1 MKKLIFIPVLVSFL
15 FTQIYTQ
22 TIDLNWA
29 PDFKTEKLF
38 FSKYQPLH
46 VSDDAYFVLSAN
58 KKEASI
64 LQFDLEHKFISHT
77 DFVDEL
83 NGLNIVP
90 ENVLR
95 TKNNVFAYTTIYNKK
110 TKLLNLYASELVQG
124 DFQAIEEKY
133 QQDYE
138 MRSFLKTA
146 GLALVFS
153 EPIPAINVFANLAEL
168 ELSSDSTVVALIN
181 ESPFQ
186 KLKEKKEIDIA
197 VFDEDLNVLW
207 ERKVELGI
215 PANSFYGLQKAIA
228 NDGSVYI
235 LVDELR
241 RLSERN
247 KYTAPYKTRFFK
259 ITKDNVQEISLDISN
274 ESSIADARIV
284 ISRQTGD
291 VSIAGFYADGL
302 IGDGLQGVFYVT
314 GNTEKGFGPFV
325 FEKFDNELLGLF
337 NSERA
342 ISKGRGLPYTFTIRE
357 EVLHMNG
364 DMTLAAE
371 INFVED
377 VGDEECPDEEFHSY
391 DILMPRFSPDG
402 SLVNMTYIQ
411 KSFVSDA
418 DGTPN
423 SFALT
428 SDEENIYLLFNYQK
442 TKQDFGSDEQK
453 CYSCAFT
460 DLAIIDQQGDLV
472 SRTEVAM
479 TKAKDGF
486 LLPKLSKANES
497 TFLISAKDLKVNS
510 VGLLRVE

>member
-15 FTQIYTQ
+15 ITQIYAQ

-29 PDFKTEKLF
+29 PDYKMENLF

-46 VSDDAYFVLSAN
+46 VDSDGYYLLSAN
-58 KKEASI
+58 KKETSI
-64 LQFDLEHKFISHT
+64 LKFDLDHKFISHT

-110 TKLLNLYASELVQG
+110 TKLLNLYTCQLEDG
-124 DFQAIEEKY
+124 NFQAIEEKY

-138 MRSFLKTA
+138 MRNFLKTA

-168 ELSSDSTVVALIN
+168 ELSSDSTIVALIN

-186 KLKEKKEIDIA
+186 KLKEQKEIDIA
-197 VFDEDLNVLW
+197 VFDEDFNVLW

-215 PANSFYGLQKAIA
+215 QANRFYGLRKSVA

-247 KYTAPYKTRFFK
+247 KYTAPYEAKFFR
-259 ITKDNVQEISLDISN
+259 ITQDNIQEIPLGLSK
-274 ESSIADARIV
+274 ESSFADARIF
-284 ISRQTGD
+284 ISKETGN

-302 IGDGLQGVFYVT
+302 IGEGLQGVFHVQ
-314 GNTEKGFGPFV
+314 GNAKEGFRPIT
-325 FEKFDNELLGLF
+325 FEKFDDELLGLF

-342 ISKGRGLPYTFTIRE
+342 ISKGRGLPYTLSIRE
-357 EVLHMNG
+357 KLSHSNG
-364 DMTLAAE
+364 DISLAAE
-371 INFVED
+371 INHVED

-391 DILMPRFSPDG
+391 DILMPRFSPNG

-418 DGTPN
+418 DGSPN

-428 SDEENIYLLFNYQK
+428 SDDENIYLLFNYQK
-442 TKQDFGSDEQK
+442 TKHDFGPDEQK
-453 CYSCAFT
+453 CYSCAYT
-460 DLAIIDQQGDLV
+460 DLAIIDSNGDIV
-472 SRTEVAM
+472 SRTEVAK

-486 LLPKLSKANES
+486 LLPKFAKVNGT
-497 TFLISAKDLKVNS
+497 TFLISAKDIKMNS
-510 VGLLRVE
+510 IGLLSVE